1 MYSIKN
7 YRLEVIKKLVERK
20 NNKDKQKSLSVDLGV
35 YMACVTNAG
44 FSNELEAFI
53 EEWKDKPGNLIM
65 ILHKVQEEQGYIS
78 KEAAAAVAE
87 RTGSHLARVY
97 GVMSFY
103 HFFKTQRPGKNKISV
118 CLGTA
123 CYLKGG
129 QDLIDEARSILG
141 LDADKISTDD
151 GLFSVEPV
159 RCIGCCGLA
168 PVLSVNG
175 DVYGKLT
182 KSQIAGILDKYRE
195 A

>member
-1 MYSIKN
+1 MSKT
-7 YRLEVIKKLVERK
+7 
-20 NNKDKQKSLSVDLGV
+20 VD
-35 YMACVTNAG
+35 AG
-44 FSNELEAFI
+44 FSKELDAFI
-53 EEWKDKPGNLIM
+53 EEWKNKPGNLIM
-65 ILHKVQEEQGYIS
+65 ILHHVQEEQGYIS

-87 RTGSHLARVY
+87 RTNSPLARVY

-103 HFFKTQRPGKNKISV
+103 HLFKTQRPGKNKISI

-129 QDLIDEARSILG
+129 QDLIDETRAILG
-141 LDADKISTDD
+141 VSADSISTAD

-168 PVLSVNG
+168 PVMSVNG

-182 KSQIAGILDKYRE
+182 KTQISGILDKYRE

>member
-1 MYSIKN
+1 
-7 YRLEVIKKLVERK
+7 
-20 NNKDKQKSLSVDLGV
+20 
-35 YMACVTNAG
+35 MACVTNAG
-44 FSNELEAFI
+44 FSKELEAFI
-53 EEWKDKPGNLIM
+53 DEWKNKPGNLIM

-129 QDLIDEARSILG
+129 QDLIDEARAILG

-168 PVLSVNG
+168 PVCVING
-175 DVYGKLT
+175 KTYGRVTPDMVKDIIKEWKDTFAQET
-182 KSQIAGILDKYRE
+182 KE
-195 A
+195 